1 MLPTLAKDDVK
12 LVSFNDTIT
21 QFDHQS
27 KNNVN
32 ILEANSRP
40 KKINVRMSFSNTS
53 EITEV
58 HMNGWTD
65 LHTYTK
71 LCGNK
76 ALS

>member
-58 HMNGWTD
+58 
-65 LHTYTK
+65 LI
-71 LCGNK
+71 
-76 ALS
+76 